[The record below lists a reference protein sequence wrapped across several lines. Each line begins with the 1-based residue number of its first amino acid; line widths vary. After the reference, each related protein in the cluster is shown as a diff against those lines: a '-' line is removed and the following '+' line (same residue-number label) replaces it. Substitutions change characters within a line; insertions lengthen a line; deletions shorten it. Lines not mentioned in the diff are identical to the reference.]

1 MKEKNK
7 KTGGKKE
14 DRLDSRLHG
23 NDKVSGD
30 NKADEHDKG
39 PSLVKEM
46 EAENAALK
54 EMLQRAQAD
63 FINYRQRVEKEK
75 AELVAYGKL
84 ETIKDL
90 LEVFDNFERARNHFP
105 KELEGNEWAQGMLA
119 VEKQFVAKMNEMGIN
134 RIPTVGQMFDPNLHE
149 AIHMEPAKG
158 KKSNEIIEE
167 YEPGYIYKDKVL
179 RYAKVKLAK

>member
-1 MKEKNK
+1 MAKKDKNPGADK
-7 KTGGKKE
+7 SAARAGKKE
-14 DRLDSRLHG
+14 RD
-23 NDKVSGD
+23 V
-30 NKADEHDKG
+30 E
-39 PSLVKEM
+39 VE
-46 EAENAALK
+46 ALK

-75 AELVAYGKL
+75 AELIDYGKL
-84 ETIKDL
+84 ETTKDL

-105 KELEGNEWAQGMLA
+105 KELETNEWATGMLA
-119 VEKQFVAKMNEMGIN
+119 VEKQFVQKLQEMGIK
-134 RIPTVGQMFDPNLHE
+134 RIATEGEIFDPNLHE
-149 AIHMEPAKG
+149 AINVEPVKG

>member
-1 MKEKNK
+1 MAK
-7 KTGGKKE
+7 KKQPKKE
-14 DRLDSRLHG
+14 DQI
-23 NDKVSGD
+23 
-30 NKADEHDKG
+30 DEKDLEIQ
-39 PSLVKEM
+39 SLR
-46 EAENAALK
+46 

-75 AELVAYGKL
+75 SEMIAYGKL

-119 VEKQFVAKMNEMGIN
+119 VEKQFVAKMEEMGIK
-134 RIPTVGQMFDPNLHE
+134 RIPTVGQQFDANLHE

-167 YEPGYIYKDKVL
+167 YEPGYIYNNKVI
-179 RYAKVKLAK
+179 RFAKVKLAK

>member
-7 KTGGKKE
+7 KDKGKKE

-23 NDKVSGD
+23 NDKTG
-30 NKADEHDKG
+30 E
-39 PSLVKEM
+39 LQ
-46 EAENAALK
+46 AENNALK

-75 AELVAYGKL
+75 AELIDYGKL

>member
-1 MKEKNK
+1 MKEKDK
-7 KTGGKKE
+7 KAKGKKE
-14 DRLDSRLHG
+14 DRLDSRLRG
-23 NDKVSGD
+23 NDKKGGYD
-30 NKADEHDKG
+30 KAESENDKG
-39 PSLVKEM
+39 RTLVT
-46 EAENAALK
+46 ENAALK

-75 AELVAYGKL
+75 AELIDYGKL

-90 LEVFDNFERARNHFP
+90 LVVFDNFERARNHFP

-119 VEKQFVAKMNEMGIN
+119 VEKQFVAKMNEMGIS